1 MARRKN
7 QRRTFQ
13 EHVAHKTRLGFLLI
27 LKIFFAFFSFF
38 VLMGLLSFFLPWVNL
53 TEVSMTSILV
63 LAACLG
69 IATTLYLFL
78 ILKVL
83 HLLRFR

>member
-1 MARRKN
+1 MAKK
-7 QRRTFQ
+7 RRTVH
-13 EHVAHKTRLGFLLI
+13 EHIAHKGKFVLFLV

-38 VLMGLLSFFLPWVNL
+38 VLLGLLSFFLPWVDL
-53 TEVSMTSILV
+53 SKVTLVSILI
-63 LAACLG
+63 LAVCLG

-83 HLLRFR
+83 HLLRFKK